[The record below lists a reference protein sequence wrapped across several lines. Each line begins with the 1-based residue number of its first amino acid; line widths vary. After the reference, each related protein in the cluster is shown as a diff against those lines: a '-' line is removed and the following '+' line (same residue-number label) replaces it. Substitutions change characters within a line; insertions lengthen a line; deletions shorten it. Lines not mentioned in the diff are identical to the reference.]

1 MSILSRKFVIVGGVA
16 GGASTA
22 ARLRRLNEEDNII
35 MFERGPHVSFSNC
48 CLPYHL
54 SGIVEDSDELVLMK
68 PDKFYS
74 QYRIDARVYTEV
86 IGIDRE
92 KKEVRVKNIVNGKE
106 YTESYDKLILSPGAK
121 AIVPPIKGLEDVN
134 SFTVRN
140 VVDIAKLNNFITDNE
155 SKDITVIGGGFIGV
169 EVCENLIEAGYNVT
183 LVEAM
188 NQIMK
193 PFDYD
198 MVQILHK
205 EMYDR
210 GVNLILGDKVAFF
223 EKDTVVLASGKKI
236 KADAVVMAIGV
247 TPEVDIAKEAGIE
260 IGQTG
265 GIKVD
270 QNYRTNDENIFAVGD
285 AVEVFNPLTGQITR
299 LPLAGPAQ
307 KQARAVADY
316 INGIP
321 NRNTGYI
328 GSSCIQVFGY
338 NGASTG
344 LTEGLIKALNLNINY
359 DVVRVI
365 PQDKVGLMPGSEPL
379 HFKLIYE
386 VPTGRIL
393 GAQSIGRGAADKRVD
408 IIATLIKFNGTL
420 EDLRD
425 LELCYAPPFGTAKDV
440 VNHAALVGS
449 NLMQKTF
456 KQVYVTKVRELVQKG
471 AFIVDVREEDEYEN
485 GHIINAKNIPLSQIR
500 DRLDEIP
507 KDRPVYLHCRSAQ
520 RSYNACLA
528 LKHLGFDNIYN
539 IAGGFMGICFYE
551 YFNDMTEK
559 RDKIVTKYNFD

>member
-92 KKEVRVKNIVNGKE
+92 KKEVRVKNVVNGKE

-121 AIVPPIKGLEDVN
+121 AIVPPIKGLEEVN

-140 VVDIAKLNNFITDNE
+140 VVDIAKLNNFITDNGT
-155 SKDITVIGGGFIGV
+155 KDITVIGGGFIGV

-247 TPEVDIAKEAGIE
+247 TPETDLAKEAGIE

-321 NRNTGYI
+321 NRNT
-328 GSSCIQVFGY
+328 
-338 NGASTG
+338 
-344 LTEGLIKALNLNINY
+344 
-359 DVVRVI
+359 
-365 PQDKVGLMPGSEPL
+365 
-379 HFKLIYE
+379 
-386 VPTGRIL
+386 
-393 GAQSIGRGAADKRVD
+393 
-408 IIATLIKFNGTL
+408 
-420 EDLRD
+420 
-425 LELCYAPPFGTAKDV
+425 
-440 VNHAALVGS
+440 
-449 NLMQKTF
+449 
-456 KQVYVTKVRELVQKG
+456 
-471 AFIVDVREEDEYEN
+471 
-485 GHIINAKNIPLSQIR
+485 
-500 DRLDEIP
+500 
-507 KDRPVYLHCRSAQ
+507 
-520 RSYNACLA
+520 
-528 LKHLGFDNIYN
+528 
-539 IAGGFMGICFYE
+539 
-551 YFNDMTEK
+551 
-559 RDKIVTKYNFD
+559 